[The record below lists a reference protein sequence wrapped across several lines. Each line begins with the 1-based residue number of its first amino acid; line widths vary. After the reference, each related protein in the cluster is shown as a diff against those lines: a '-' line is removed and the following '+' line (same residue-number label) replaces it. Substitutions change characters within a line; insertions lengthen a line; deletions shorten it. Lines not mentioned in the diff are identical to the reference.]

1 MKLTAL
7 ATVLAL
13 VPMLASSYPSAFS
26 LSQYSERVYKRE
38 ASRVHK
44 RSTEFLS
51 RSARQANQD
60 DEDNTVQT
68 LIKLVGYTLY
78 FHGCPFDPKGDR
90 FINEIKAAN
99 TAEFESET
107 TEVKLIDHIAAL
119 AARVVTSYGCAGFVT
134 PNTEAFQDRF
144 KAAQFN
150 VFSEPED
157 INGPSKGRSYAV
169 DFLVNYGCKYQSPN
183 SSEFIIAY
191 LSTLF
196 ETIYE
201 EDTEGLENIDRARI
215 HYGKLIAKVG
225 CANPD
230 PFGRKFKQTF
240 DKWVKSK

>member
-1 MKLTAL
+1 MRCIFNL
-7 ATVLAL
+7 
-13 VPMLASSYPSAFS
+13 
-26 LSQYSERVYKRE
+26 LSN
-38 ASRVHK
+38 
-44 RSTEFLS
+44 FI
-51 RSARQANQD
+51 QD
-60 DEDNTVQT
+60 DEDNTIKT
-68 LIKLVGYTLY
+68 LIELVGYTLY

-90 FINEIKAAN
+90 FINEIQAAN
-99 TAEFESET
+99 TAELESET
-107 TEVKLIDHIAAL
+107 TEVKLIDHIAAVSSL
-119 AARVVTSYGCAGFVT
+119 QPTYYASCKEIFELHLQNYRFQVAARVVTSYGCAGFVT

-157 INGPSKGRSYAV
+157 INGDSKGRSYAV

-183 SSEFIIAY
+183 SAEFIIAY

-196 ETIYE
+196 ETLYE
-201 EDTEGLENIDRARI
+201 EDTQGLETIDKVRI

-240 DKWVKSK
+240 DKWAKSK

>member
-1 MKLTAL
+1 MKFNAL

-38 ASRVHK
+38 ARVYK
-44 RSTEFLS
+44 RSTELLS

-60 DEDNTVQT
+60 DADNTIKT
-68 LIKLVGYTLY
+68 LIQLVGYTLY

-90 FINEIKAAN
+90 FINEIQAAN
-99 TAEFESET
+99 TAELESET
-107 TEVKLIDHIAAL
+107 TEVKLIDHIAAV

-134 PNTEAFQDRF
+134 PNTEAFKDRF
-144 KAAQFN
+144 NAAQFN
-150 VFSEPED
+150 VFNEPED
-157 INGPSKGRSYAV
+157 INGDSKGRSYAV

-183 SSEFIIAY
+183 SAEFIIAY

-196 ETIYE
+196 ETLYE
-201 EDTEGLENIDRARI
+201 EDTQGLETIDKVRI

-240 DKWVKSK
+240 DKWAKSK